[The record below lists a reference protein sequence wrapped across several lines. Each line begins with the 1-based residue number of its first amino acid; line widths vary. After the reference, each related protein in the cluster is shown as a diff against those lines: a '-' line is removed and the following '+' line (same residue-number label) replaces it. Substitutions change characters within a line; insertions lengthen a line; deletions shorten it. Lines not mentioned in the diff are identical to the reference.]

1 MENNRK
7 INIIL
12 SLIIAFCGWLYVMY
26 NVDPTTT
33 RTFRNVSIT
42 YSNEKDL
49 EAKGIALKSADKKSV
64 EIEVE
69 GHRSEL
75 NKMDDSDIKVRA
87 DLSDA
92 GKGENTLSLRVQTP
106 PKVSIV
112 SKSDET
118 VTVNTEAMDTR
129 SVPGRVEY
137 RTESTSGT
145 EPIVEEQS
153 SDYFSVTGAMSK
165 VKEVEYVR
173 IPVEEQKLTGKIHTY
188 SVSVIP
194 VDRSGDE
201 ITHVKVNPAKASVA
215 VFKGSTKSV
224 PLNIEVNNPAN
235 DEYLRTYSAPKK
247 IEIKGKKE
255 VLEKVESVSAEPA
268 DLEKMT
274 ESGRLALKYKLP
286 DGVFVANR
294 SLNLGIT
301 VNVTEYRTKE
311 IEISTKGVTVKNLNS
326 KYKPTFEDKTI
337 TVEVTDTGSML
348 ESLTAKDFD
357 VSVDARGLRS
367 GPHSLKG
374 TVNSTKKLH
383 KVELESENINIYL
396 SKKD

>member
-92 GKGENTLSLRVQTP
+92 GKGENTLSLHIQTP

-153 SDYFSVTGAMSK
+153 SDYFSVTGAKSK
-165 VKEVEYVR
+165 VKDVGYVR
-173 IPVEEQKLTGKIHTY
+173 IPVEEQKLTGKTHTY

-247 IEIKGKKE
+247 VEIKGKKE
-255 VLEKVESVSAEPA
+255 VLEKVESISAEPA

-311 IEISTKGVTVKNLNS
+311 IEISTKDVTVKNLNS

>member
-33 RTFRNVSIT
+33 RTFRDVSIT

-92 GKGENTLSLRVQTP
+92 GKGENTLSLHVQTP

-112 SKSDET
+112 SKSDDT

-153 SDYFSVTGAMSK
+153 SDYFSVTGAKSK
-165 VKEVEYVR
+165 VKEVEYVH
-173 IPVEEQKLTGKIHTY
+173 IPVEEQKLTGKAHTY

-255 VLEKVESVSAEPA
+255 VLEKVESISAEPA

-311 IEISTKGVTVKNLNS
+311 IEISTKDVTVKNLNS

-357 VSVDARGLRS
+357 VSVDVRGLRS
-367 GPHSLKG
+367 GSHSLKG

>member
-33 RTFRNVSIT
+33 RTFRNVPIT

-64 EIEVE
+64 AIEVE

-92 GKGENTLSLRVQTP
+92 GKGENTLSLHVQTP
-106 PKVSIV
+106 SKVNIV
-112 SKSDET
+112 SKSDDT
-118 VTVNTEAMDTR
+118 VTVNTETMDTR
-129 SVPGRVEY
+129 SVRGRAEY
-137 RTESTSGT
+137 RAESTSGT
-145 EPIVEEQS
+145 EPIVTEQS
-153 SDYFSVTGAMSK
+153 TDYFSVTGAKSK

-173 IPVEEQKLTGKIHTY
+173 IPVEEQKLTGKAHTY
-188 SVSVIP
+188 SVSVMP

-201 ITHVKVNPAKASVA
+201 VTHVKVNPSKASVE
-215 VFKGSTKSV
+215 VYKGSTKSV
-224 PLNIEVNNPAN
+224 PLKIDVNNPEN

-255 VLEKVESVSAEPA
+255 VIEKVKSISAEPA

-274 ESGRLALKYKLP
+274 ESGRLELKYRLP
-286 DGVFVANR
+286 EGVFVANS

-301 VNVTEYRTKE
+301 VNVTKYQTKE
-311 IEISTKGVTVKNLNS
+311 IKISTDDVTVKNLNS
-326 KYKPTFEDKTI
+326 KNEPTFEDKTI
-337 TVEVTDTGSML
+337 MVEVTDIGSTL

-357 VSVDARGLRS
+357 ISVDAKGLRS
-367 GPHSLKG
+367 GSHSLKG
-374 TVNSTKKLH
+374 TVNSTKKIH

>member
-33 RTFRNVSIT
+33 RTFRNVPIT

-92 GKGENTLSLRVQTP
+92 GKGENTLSLHVQTP
-106 PKVSIV
+106 SKVSIV

-118 VTVNTEAMDTR
+118 VTVNTETMDTR

-137 RTESTSGT
+137 RVESTSGT

-153 SDYFSVTGAMSK
+153 SDYFSVTGAKSK
-165 VKEVEYVR
+165 VKAVEYVR
-173 IPVEEQKLTGKIHTY
+173 IPVEEQKLTGKTHTY

-201 ITHVKVNPAKASVA
+201 VTHVKVNPTKASVA

-224 PLNIEVNNPAN
+224 PLNIEVNNPEN

-255 VLEKVESVSAEPA
+255 VLEKVKSVSAESA

-286 DGVFVANR
+286 EGVFVANS

-301 VNVTEYRTKE
+301 VNVTEYQTKE
-311 IEISTKGVTVKNLNS
+311 IEISTGSVTVKNLNS

-337 TVEVTDTGSML
+337 TVEVTDTGSTL

-357 VSVDARGLRS
+357 VSVDAKGLRS
-367 GPHSLKG
+367 GSHSLKG
-374 TVNSTKKLH
+374 TVNSEKKLH
-383 KVELESENINIYL
+383 KATLENENINIYL

>member
-7 INIIL
+7 VNIIL
-12 SLIIAFCGWLYVMY
+12 SLVIAFCGWFYVMY

-33 RTFRNVSIT
+33 RTFRKVPIT
-42 YSNEKDL
+42 YSNERDL

-64 EIEVE
+64 AIEVE
-69 GHRSEL
+69 GHRSEV

-92 GKGENTLSLRVQTP
+92 GKGENTLQLHIKTP
-106 PKVSIV
+106 SKVNIV

-118 VTVNTEAMDTR
+118 VTVNTETMDTR

-137 RTESTSGT
+137 STESVSNT

-153 SDYFSVTGAMSK
+153 SDYFSVTGAKSK

-173 IPVEEQKLTGKIHTY
+173 IPVEEQKLTGKTHTY

-201 ITHVKVNPAKASVA
+201 VTHVKVNPTKASVA

-224 PLNIEVNNPAN
+224 PLNIDVNNPEN

-255 VLEKVESVSAEPA
+255 VLEKISSVSAEPA

-286 DGVFVANR
+286 EGVFVANS

-301 VNVTEYRTKE
+301 VNVTEYRTTE
-311 IEISTKGVTVKNLNS
+311 IEIPIKNITVKNLNS
-326 KYKPTFEDKTI
+326 RYKPSFENKTI
-337 TVEVTDTGSML
+337 TVEVTDTGSTL
-348 ESLTAKDFD
+348 ENLTAEDFD
-357 VSVDARGLRS
+357 VSVDAKGLRS
-367 GPHSLKG
+367 GSHSLKG
-374 TVNSTKKLH
+374 TVNSEKKLH
-383 KVELESENINIYL
+383 KATLENENINIYL

>member
-1 MENNRK
+1 
-7 INIIL
+7 
-12 SLIIAFCGWLYVMY
+12 
-26 NVDPTTT
+26 
-33 RTFRNVSIT
+33 
-42 YSNEKDL
+42 
-49 EAKGIALKSADKKSV
+49 
-64 EIEVE
+64 
-69 GHRSEL
+69 
-75 NKMDDSDIKVRA
+75 MDDSDIKVRA

-92 GKGENTLSLRVQTP
+92 GKGENTLSLHVQTP

-153 SDYFSVTGAMSK
+153 SDYFSVTGAKSK

-173 IPVEEQKLTGKIHTY
+173 IPVEEQKLTGKTHTY

-201 ITHVKVNPAKASVA
+201 ITHVKVSPAKASVA

-247 IEIKGKKE
+247 VEIKGKKE
-255 VLEKVESVSAEPA
+255 VLEKVESISAEPA

-311 IEISTKGVTVKNLNS
+311 IEISTKDVTVKNLNS

-367 GPHSLKG
+367 GSHSLKG

-383 KVELESENINIYL
+383 KVELESENISIYL

>member
-33 RTFRNVSIT
+33 RTFRNVPIT

-64 EIEVE
+64 AIEVE

-92 GKGENTLSLRVQTP
+92 GKGENTLSLHVQTP
-106 PKVSIV
+106 SKVNIV
-112 SKSDET
+112 SKSDDT
-118 VTVNTEAMDTR
+118 VTVNTETMDTR
-129 SVPGRVEY
+129 SVRGRAEY
-137 RTESTSGT
+137 RAESTSGT
-145 EPIVEEQS
+145 EPIVTEQS
-153 SDYFSVTGAMSK
+153 TDYFSVTGAKSK

-173 IPVEEQKLTGKIHTY
+173 IPVEEQKLTGKAHTY
-188 SVSVIP
+188 SVSVMP

-201 ITHVKVNPAKASVA
+201 VTHVKVNPSKASVE
-215 VFKGSTKSV
+215 VYKGSTKSV
-224 PLNIEVNNPAN
+224 PLKIDVNNPEN

-255 VLEKVESVSAEPA
+255 VIEKVKSISAEPA

-274 ESGRLALKYKLP
+274 ESGRLELKYRLP
-286 DGVFVANR
+286 EGVFVANS

-301 VNVTEYRTKE
+301 VNVTKYQTKE
-311 IEISTKGVTVKNLNS
+311 IKISTDDVTVKNLNS
-326 KYKPTFEDKTI
+326 KYEPTFEDKTI
-337 TVEVTDTGSML
+337 MVEVTDIGSTL

-357 VSVDARGLRS
+357 ISVDAKGLRS
-367 GPHSLKG
+367 GSHSLKG
-374 TVNSTKKLH
+374 TVNSTKKIH
-383 KVELESENINIYL
+383 KVDLESENINIYL

>member
-7 INIIL
+7 MNIIL

-33 RTFRNVSIT
+33 RTFRNVPIT

-92 GKGENTLSLRVQTP
+92 GKGENTLSLHVQTP

-129 SVPGRVEY
+129 SVQGRVEY
-137 RTESTSGT
+137 RAESTSGT

-153 SDYFSVTGAMSK
+153 SDYFSVTGAKSK

-173 IPVEEQKLTGKIHTY
+173 IPVEEQKLTGKTHTY

-201 ITHVKVNPAKASVA
+201 ITHVKVNPVKASVA

-286 DGVFVANR
+286 DGVFVANS

-311 IEISTKGVTVKNLNS
+311 IEISTQDVTVKNLNS

-337 TVEVTDTGSML
+337 MV
-348 ESLTAKDFD
+348 
-357 VSVDARGLRS
+357 
-367 GPHSLKG
+367 
-374 TVNSTKKLH
+374 
-383 KVELESENINIYL
+383 
-396 SKKD
+396 

>member
-92 GKGENTLSLRVQTP
+92 GKGENTLSLHIQTP

-112 SKSDET
+112 SKSDDT

-129 SVPGRVEY
+129 SVLGRAEY

-153 SDYFSVTGAMSK
+153 SDYFSVTGAKSK
-165 VKEVEYVR
+165 VKEVEYAR
-173 IPVEEQKLTGKIHTY
+173 IPVEEQKLTGKTHTY

-311 IEISTKGVTVKNLNS
+311 IEISTKDVTVKNLNS

-367 GPHSLKG
+367 GSHSLKG

-383 KVELESENINIYL
+383 KVELESENVNIYL

>member
-7 INIIL
+7 VNIIL
-12 SLIIAFCGWLYVMY
+12 SLVIAFCGWFYVMY

-33 RTFRNVSIT
+33 RTFRKVPIT
-42 YSNEKDL
+42 YSNERDL

-64 EIEVE
+64 EIKVE
-69 GHRSEL
+69 GHRSEV

-92 GKGENTLSLRVQTP
+92 GKGENTLSLHVQTP
-106 PKVSIV
+106 SKVSIV

-118 VTVNTEAMDTR
+118 VTVNTETMDTR

-137 RTESTSGT
+137 STESASNT
-145 EPIVEEQS
+145 EPIVKEQS
-153 SDYFSVTGAMSK
+153 SDYFSVTCAKSK

-173 IPVEEQKLTGKIHTY
+173 IPVEEQKLTGKTHTY

-201 ITHVKVNPAKASVA
+201 ITHVKVNPTKASVS

-224 PLNIEVNNPAN
+224 PLNIEVNNPEN

-255 VLEKVESVSAEPA
+255 VLEKISSVSAEPA

-286 DGVFVANR
+286 EGVFVANS

-301 VNVTEYRTKE
+301 VNVTEYQTKE
-311 IEISTKGVTVKNLNS
+311 IEISTGSVTVKNLNS

-337 TVEVTDTGSML
+337 MVEVTDTGSTL

-357 VSVDARGLRS
+357 VSVDAKGLRS
-367 GPHSLKG
+367 GSHSLKG
-374 TVNSTKKLH
+374 TVNSEKKLH
-383 KVELESENINIYL
+383 KATLENENINIYL

>member
-92 GKGENTLSLRVQTP
+92 GKGENTLSLHVQTP

-153 SDYFSVTGAMSK
+153 SDYFSVTGAKSK
-165 VKEVEYVR
+165 VKDVEYVR
-173 IPVEEQKLTGKIHTY
+173 IPVEEQKLTGKTHTY

-201 ITHVKVNPAKASVA
+201 VSHVKVNPTKASVA

-235 DEYLRTYSAPKK
+235 DEYL
-247 IEIKGKKE
+247 
-255 VLEKVESVSAEPA
+255 
-268 DLEKMT
+268 
-274 ESGRLALKYKLP
+274 
-286 DGVFVANR
+286 
-294 SLNLGIT
+294 
-301 VNVTEYRTKE
+301 
-311 IEISTKGVTVKNLNS
+311 NS

-337 TVEVTDTGSML
+337 TVEVTDTGGML

-357 VSVDARGLRS
+357 ISVDARGLRS
-367 GPHSLKG
+367 GPRSLKG

-383 KVELESENINIYL
+383 KVKLESENINIYL

>member
-92 GKGENTLSLRVQTP
+92 GKGENTLSLHVQTP

-129 SVPGRVEY
+129 AVPGRVEY

-153 SDYFSVTGAMSK
+153 SDFFSVTGAMSK

-173 IPVEEQKLTGKIHTY
+173 IPVEEQKLTGKTHTY

-194 VDRSGDE
+194 VNRSGDE

-224 PLNIEVNNPAN
+224 PLNIEVNNPVN

-255 VLEKVESVSAEPA
+255 VLEKVESISAEPA

-274 ESGRLALKYKLP
+274 ESGRLALNYKLP
-286 DGVFVANR
+286 DGVFVANS

-311 IEISTKGVTVKNLNS
+311 IEISTKDVTVKNLNS
-326 KYKPTFEDKTI
+326 KYKPTFENKTI

-357 VSVDARGLRS
+357 VSVDASGLRS

>member
-33 RTFRNVSIT
+33 RTFRNVPIT

-64 EIEVE
+64 AIEVE

-92 GKGENTLSLRVQTP
+92 GKGENTLSLHVQTP
-106 PKVSIV
+106 SKVNIV
-112 SKSDET
+112 SKSNDT
-118 VTVNTEAMDTR
+118 VTVNTETMDTR
-129 SVPGRVEY
+129 SVRGRAEY
-137 RTESTSGT
+137 RAESTSGT
-145 EPIVEEQS
+145 EPIVTEQS
-153 SDYFSVTGAMSK
+153 TDYFSVTGAKSK

-173 IPVEEQKLTGKIHTY
+173 IPVEEQKLTGKAHTY
-188 SVSVIP
+188 SVSVMP
-194 VDRSGDE
+194 VGRSGDE
-201 ITHVKVNPAKASVA
+201 VTHVKVNPSKASVE
-215 VFKGSTKSV
+215 VYKGSTKSV
-224 PLNIEVNNPAN
+224 PLKIDVNNPEN

-255 VLEKVESVSAEPA
+255 VIEKVKSISAEPA

-274 ESGRLALKYKLP
+274 ESGRLELKYRLP
-286 DGVFVANR
+286 EGVFVANS

-301 VNVTEYRTKE
+301 VNVTKYQTKE
-311 IEISTKGVTVKNLNS
+311 IKISTDDVTVKNLNS
-326 KYKPTFEDKTI
+326 KYEPTFEDKTI
-337 TVEVTDTGSML
+337 MVEVTDIGSTL

-357 VSVDARGLRS
+357 ISVDAKGLRS
-367 GPHSLKG
+367 GSHSLKG
-374 TVNSTKKLH
+374 TVNSTKKIH

>member
-33 RTFRNVSIT
+33 RTFRNVPIT

-64 EIEVE
+64 AIEVE

-92 GKGENTLSLRVQTP
+92 GKGENTLSLHVQTP
-106 PKVSIV
+106 SKVNIV
-112 SKSDET
+112 SKSDDT
-118 VTVNTEAMDTR
+118 VTVNTETMDTR
-129 SVPGRVEY
+129 SVRGRAEY
-137 RTESTSGT
+137 RAESTSGT
-145 EPIVEEQS
+145 EPIVTEQS
-153 SDYFSVTGAMSK
+153 TDYFSVTGAKSK

-173 IPVEEQKLTGKIHTY
+173 IPVEEQKLTGKAHTY

-201 ITHVKVNPAKASVA
+201 VTHVKVNPSKASVA
-215 VFKGSTKSV
+215 VYKGSTKSV
-224 PLNIEVNNPAN
+224 PLKIDVNNPEN

-255 VLEKVESVSAEPA
+255 VIEKVKSISAEPA

-274 ESGRLALKYKLP
+274 ESGRLELKYRLP
-286 DGVFVANR
+286 EGVFVANS

-301 VNVTEYRTKE
+301 VNVTKYQTKE
-311 IEISTKGVTVKNLNS
+311 IKISTDDVTVKNLNS

-337 TVEVTDTGSML
+337 MVEVTDIGSTL

-357 VSVDARGLRS
+357 ISVDAKGLRS
-367 GPHSLKG
+367 GSHSLKG
-374 TVNSTKKLH
+374 TVNSTKKIH
-383 KVELESENINIYL
+383 KVELESETMNIYL

>member
-12 SLIIAFCGWLYVMY
+12 SLVIAFCGWLYVMY

-33 RTFRNVSIT
+33 RTFRKVPIT

-49 EAKGIALKSADKKSV
+49 ESKGIALKSADKKSI
-64 EIEVE
+64 EIKVE
-69 GHRSEL
+69 GHRSEV

-92 GKGENTLSLRVQTP
+92 GKGENTLQLHIKTP
-106 PKVSIV
+106 SKVNIV
-112 SKSDET
+112 SKSEDT
-118 VTVNTEAMDTR
+118 VTVNTETMDTR

-137 RTESTSGT
+137 STESVSNT

-153 SDYFSVTGAMSK
+153 SDYFSVTGAKSK

-173 IPVEEQKLTGKIHTY
+173 IPVEEQKLTGKTHTY
-188 SVSVIP
+188 SVSVVP

-201 ITHVKVNPAKASVA
+201 VTHVKVNPTKASVA

-224 PLNIEVNNPAN
+224 PLNIDVNNPEN

-255 VLEKVESVSAEPA
+255 VLEKISSVSAEPA

-274 ESGRLALKYKLP
+274 ESGRLTLKYKLP
-286 DGVFVANR
+286 EGVFVANS

-301 VNVTEYRTKE
+301 VNVTEYQMKE
-311 IEISTKGVTVKNLNS
+311 IEIPTKDITVKNLNS
-326 KYKPTFEDKTI
+326 RYEPSFEDKTI
-337 TVEVTDTGSML
+337 TVEVTDTGSTL

-357 VSVDARGLRS
+357 VSVDAKGLRS
-367 GPHSLKG
+367 GSHSLKG
-374 TVNSTKKLH
+374 TVNSEKKLH
-383 KVELESENINIYL
+383 KATLENENINIYL

>member
-1 MENNRK
+1 M
-7 INIIL
+7 
-12 SLIIAFCGWLYVMY
+12 
-26 NVDPTTT
+26 
-33 RTFRNVSIT
+33 
-42 YSNEKDL
+42 

-69 GHRSEL
+69 GHRSEV
-75 NKMDDSDIKVRA
+75 NKMNDSDIKVRA

-92 GKGENTLSLRVQTP
+92 GKGENTLQLHIKTP
-106 PKVSIV
+106 SKVNIV

-118 VTVNTEAMDTR
+118 VTVNTETMDTR

-137 RTESTSGT
+137 STESVSNT

-153 SDYFSVTGAMSK
+153 SDYFSVTGAKSK

-173 IPVEEQKLTGKIHTY
+173 IPVEEQKLTGKTHTY

-201 ITHVKVNPAKASVA
+201 VTHVKVNPTKASVA

-224 PLNIEVNNPAN
+224 PLNIDVNNPEN

-255 VLEKVESVSAEPA
+255 VLEKISSVSAEPA

-286 DGVFVANR
+286 EGVFVANS

-301 VNVTEYRTKE
+301 VNVTEYRTTE
-311 IEISTKGVTVKNLNS
+311 IEIPTKDITVKNLNS
-326 KYKPTFEDKTI
+326 RYKPSFEDKTI
-337 TVEVTDTGSML
+337 TVEVTDTGSTL
-348 ESLTAKDFD
+348 ENLTAEDFD
-357 VSVDARGLRS
+357 VSVDAKGLRS
-367 GPHSLKG
+367 GSHSLKG
-374 TVNSTKKLH
+374 TVNSEKKLH
-383 KVELESENINIYL
+383 KATLENENINIYL
-396 SKKD
+396 NKKD

>member
-1 MENNRK
+1 M
-7 INIIL
+7 
-12 SLIIAFCGWLYVMY
+12 
-26 NVDPTTT
+26 
-33 RTFRNVSIT
+33 
-42 YSNEKDL
+42 
-49 EAKGIALKSADKKSV
+49 
-64 EIEVE
+64 
-69 GHRSEL
+69 
-75 NKMDDSDIKVRA
+75 
-87 DLSDA
+87 
-92 GKGENTLSLRVQTP
+92 
-106 PKVSIV
+106 
-112 SKSDET
+112 
-118 VTVNTEAMDTR
+118 
-129 SVPGRVEY
+129 
-137 RTESTSGT
+137 
-145 EPIVEEQS
+145 
-153 SDYFSVTGAMSK
+153 
-165 VKEVEYVR
+165 EYVR
-173 IPVEEQKLTGKIHTY
+173 IPVEEQKLTGKAHTY

-274 ESGRLALKYKLP
+274 ESGRLALKYK
-286 DGVFVANR
+286 
-294 SLNLGIT
+294 
-301 VNVTEYRTKE
+301 
-311 IEISTKGVTVKNLNS
+311 
-326 KYKPTFEDKTI
+326 PTFEDKTV

>member
-7 INIIL
+7 MNIIL

-33 RTFRNVSIT
+33 RTFRNVPIT

-92 GKGENTLSLRVQTP
+92 GKGENTLSLHVQTP

-129 SVPGRVEY
+129 SVQGRVEY
-137 RTESTSGT
+137 RAESTSGT

-153 SDYFSVTGAMSK
+153 SDYFSVTGAKSK
-165 VKEVEYVR
+165 VKEVESVR
-173 IPVEEQKLTGKIHTY
+173 IPVEEQKLTGKTHTY

-201 ITHVKVNPAKASVA
+201 ITHVKVNPVKASVA

-286 DGVFVANR
+286 DGVFVANS

-311 IEISTKGVTVKNLNS
+311 IEISTQDVTVKNLNS

-337 TVEVTDTGSML
+337 MVEVTDTGSML
-348 ESLTAKDFD
+348 KSLTAKDFE
-357 VSVDARGLRS
+357 VSVDAKGLRS
-367 GPHSLKG
+367 GSHSLKG

>member
-92 GKGENTLSLRVQTP
+92 GKGENTLSLHVQTP
-106 PKVSIV
+106 PKVNIV
-112 SKSDET
+112 SKSDDT

-153 SDYFSVTGAMSK
+153 SDYFSVTGAKSK
-165 VKEVEYVR
+165 VKDVEYVR
-173 IPVEEQKLTGKIHTY
+173 IPVEEQKLTGKTHTY

-194 VDRSGDE
+194 VDRSGNE

-255 VLEKVESVSAEPA
+255 VLEKVESISAEPA

-294 SLNLGIT
+294 SLNLGII

-311 IEISTKGVTVKNLNS
+311 IEISTKDVTVKNLNS

-367 GPHSLKG
+367 GSHSLKG

>member
-7 INIIL
+7 INIVL

-33 RTFRNVSIT
+33 RTFRKVPIT
-42 YSNEKDL
+42 YSNERDL
-49 EAKGIALKSADKKSV
+49 ESKGIALKSADKKSI
-64 EIEVE
+64 EIKVE
-69 GHRSEL
+69 GHRSEV

-92 GKGENTLSLRVQTP
+92 GKGENTLQLHIKTP
-106 PKVSIV
+106 SKVNIV

-118 VTVNTEAMDTR
+118 VTVNTETMDTR

-137 RTESTSGT
+137 STESISNT

-153 SDYFSVTGAMSK
+153 SDYFSVTGAKSK

-173 IPVEEQKLTGKIHTY
+173 IPVEEQKLTGKTHTY
-188 SVSVIP
+188 SVSVVP

-201 ITHVKVNPAKASVA
+201 VTHVKVNPTKASVA

-224 PLNIEVNNPAN
+224 PLNIDVNNPEN

-255 VLEKVESVSAEPA
+255 VLEKISSVSAEPA

-286 DGVFVANR
+286 EGVFVANS

-301 VNVTEYRTKE
+301 VNVTEYRTTE
-311 IEISTKGVTVKNLNS
+311 IEIPTKNITVKNLNS
-326 KYKPTFEDKTI
+326 RYKPSFEDKTI
-337 TVEVTDTGSML
+337 TVEVTDTGSTL
-348 ESLTAKDFD
+348 ENLTTEDID
-357 VSVDARGLRS
+357 VSVDAKGLRS
-367 GPHSLKG
+367 GSHSLKG
-374 TVNSTKKLH
+374 TVNSEKKLH
-383 KVELESENINIYL
+383 KATLENENINIYL

>member
-33 RTFRNVSIT
+33 RTFRNVPIT

-64 EIEVE
+64 AIEVE

-92 GKGENTLSLRVQTP
+92 GKGENTLSLHVQTP
-106 PKVSIV
+106 SKVNIV
-112 SKSDET
+112 SKSDDT
-118 VTVNTEAMDTR
+118 VTVNTETMDTR
-129 SVPGRVEY
+129 SVRGRAEY
-137 RTESTSGT
+137 RAESTSGT
-145 EPIVEEQS
+145 EPIVTEQS
-153 SDYFSVTGAMSK
+153 TDYFSVTGAKSK

-173 IPVEEQKLTGKIHTY
+173 IPVEEQKLTGKAHTY
-188 SVSVIP
+188 SVSVMP

-201 ITHVKVNPAKASVA
+201 VTHVKVNPSKASVE
-215 VFKGSTKSV
+215 VYKGSTKSV
-224 PLNIEVNNPAN
+224 PLKIDVNNPEN

-255 VLEKVESVSAEPA
+255 VIEKVKSISAEPA

-274 ESGRLALKYKLP
+274 ESGRLELKYRLP
-286 DGVFVANR
+286 EGVFVANS

-301 VNVTEYRTKE
+301 VNVTKYQTKE
-311 IEISTKGVTVKNLNS
+311 IKISTDDVTVKNLNS

-337 TVEVTDTGSML
+337 MVEVTDIGSTL

-357 VSVDARGLRS
+357 ISVDAKGLRS
-367 GPHSLKG
+367 GSHSLKG
-374 TVNSTKKLH
+374 TVNSTKKIH

>member
-92 GKGENTLSLRVQTP
+92 GKGENTLSLHVQTP

-153 SDYFSVTGAMSK
+153 SDYFSVTGAKSK
-165 VKEVEYVR
+165 VKDVEYVR
-173 IPVEEQKLTGKIHTY
+173 IPVEEQKLTGKTHTY

-247 IEIKGKKE
+247 VEIKGKKE
-255 VLEKVESVSAEPA
+255 VLEKVESISAEPA

-311 IEISTKGVTVKNLNS
+311 IEISTKDVTVKNLNS
-326 KYKPTFEDKTI
+326 K
-337 TVEVTDTGSML
+337 
-348 ESLTAKDFD
+348 
-357 VSVDARGLRS
+357 
-367 GPHSLKG
+367 
-374 TVNSTKKLH
+374 
-383 KVELESENINIYL
+383 
-396 SKKD
+396 

>member
-153 SDYFSVTGAMSK
+153 SDYFSVTGAKSK
-165 VKEVEYVR
+165 VNEVEYVR
-173 IPVEEQKLTGKIHTY
+173 IPVEEQKLTGKTHTY

>member
-92 GKGENTLSLRVQTP
+92 GKGENTLSLHVQTP

-153 SDYFSVTGAMSK
+153 SDYFSVTGAKSK
-165 VKEVEYVR
+165 VKDVEYVC
-173 IPVEEQKLTGKIHTY
+173 IPVEEQKLTGKTHTY

-255 VLEKVESVSAEPA
+255 VLEKVESISAEPA

-311 IEISTKGVTVKNLNS
+311 IEISTKDVTVKNLNS

>member
-153 SDYFSVTGAMSK
+153 SDYFSVTGAKSK
-165 VKEVEYVR
+165 VKEVEYAR
-173 IPVEEQKLTGKIHTY
+173 IPVEEQKLTGKTHTY

>member
-1 MENNRK
+1 M
-7 INIIL
+7 
-12 SLIIAFCGWLYVMY
+12 
-26 NVDPTTT
+26 
-33 RTFRNVSIT
+33 
-42 YSNEKDL
+42 
-49 EAKGIALKSADKKSV
+49 
-64 EIEVE
+64 
-69 GHRSEL
+69 
-75 NKMDDSDIKVRA
+75 
-87 DLSDA
+87 
-92 GKGENTLSLRVQTP
+92 
-106 PKVSIV
+106 
-112 SKSDET
+112 
-118 VTVNTEAMDTR
+118 
-129 SVPGRVEY
+129 
-137 RTESTSGT
+137 
-145 EPIVEEQS
+145 
-153 SDYFSVTGAMSK
+153 
-165 VKEVEYVR
+165 R
-173 IPVEEQKLTGKIHTY
+173 IPVEEQKLTGKTHTY

-224 PLNIEVNNPAN
+224 PLNIEVNNPTN

-255 VLEKVESVSAEPA
+255 VLEKVESISAEPA

-311 IEISTKGVTVKNLNS
+311 IEISTKDVTVKNLNS

-337 TVEVTDTGSML
+337 TVEATDTGSML

>member
-33 RTFRNVSIT
+33 RTFRNVPIT

-64 EIEVE
+64 AIEVE

-92 GKGENTLSLRVQTP
+92 GKGENTLSLHVQTP
-106 PKVSIV
+106 SKVNIV
-112 SKSDET
+112 SKSDDT
-118 VTVNTEAMDTR
+118 VTVNTETMDTR
-129 SVPGRVEY
+129 SVRGRAEY
-137 RTESTSGT
+137 RAESTSGT
-145 EPIVEEQS
+145 EPIVTEQS
-153 SDYFSVTGAMSK
+153 TDYFSVTGAKSK

-173 IPVEEQKLTGKIHTY
+173 IPVEEQKLTGKAHTY
-188 SVSVIP
+188 SVSVMP

-201 ITHVKVNPAKASVA
+201 VTHVKVNPSKASVE
-215 VFKGSTKSV
+215 VYKGSTKSV
-224 PLNIEVNNPAN
+224 PLKIDVNNPEN

-255 VLEKVESVSAEPA
+255 VIEKVKSISAEPA

-274 ESGRLALKYKLP
+274 ESGRLELKYRLP
-286 DGVFVANR
+286 EGVFVANS

-301 VNVTEYRTKE
+301 VNVTKYQTKE
-311 IEISTKGVTVKNLNS
+311 IKISTDDVTVKNLNS
-326 KYKPTFEDKTI
+326 KYEPTFEDKTI
-337 TVEVTDTGSML
+337 MVEVTDIGSTL

-357 VSVDARGLRS
+357 ISVDAKGLRS
-367 GPHSLKG
+367 GSHSLKG
-374 TVNSTKKLH
+374 TVNSTKKIH

>member
-92 GKGENTLSLRVQTP
+92 GKGENTLSLHIQTP

-112 SKSDET
+112 SKSDDT

-153 SDYFSVTGAMSK
+153 SDYFSVTCAKSK

-173 IPVEEQKLTGKIHTY
+173 IPVEEQKLTGKTHTY

-255 VLEKVESVSAEPA
+255 VLEKVESISAEPA

-311 IEISTKGVTVKNLNS
+311 IEISTKDVTVKNLNS

-367 GPHSLKG
+367 GSHSLKG

>member
-7 INIIL
+7 INIVL
-12 SLIIAFCGWLYVMY
+12 SLVIAFCGWLYVMY

-33 RTFRNVSIT
+33 RTFRKVPIT

-49 EAKGIALKSADKKSV
+49 ESKGIALKSADKKSI
-64 EIEVE
+64 EIKVE
-69 GHRSEL
+69 GHRSEV

-92 GKGENTLSLRVQTP
+92 GKGENTLQLHIKTP
-106 PKVSIV
+106 SKVNIV
-112 SKSDET
+112 SKSDEK
-118 VTVNTEAMDTR
+118 VTVNTETMDTR
-129 SVPGRVEY
+129 SVPGQVEY
-137 RTESTSGT
+137 STESVSNT

-153 SDYFSVTGAMSK
+153 SDYFSVTGAKSK

-173 IPVEEQKLTGKIHTY
+173 IPVEEQKLTGKTHTY

-201 ITHVKVNPAKASVA
+201 VTHVKVNPTKASVA

-224 PLNIEVNNPAN
+224 PLNIDVNNPEN

-255 VLEKVESVSAEPA
+255 VLEKISSVSAEPA

-286 DGVFVANR
+286 EGVFVANS

-301 VNVTEYRTKE
+301 VNVTEYQTRE
-311 IEISTKGVTVKNLNS
+311 IEISTGSVTVKNLNS

-337 TVEVTDTGSML
+337 TVEVTDTGSTL

-357 VSVDARGLRS
+357 VSVDAKGLRS
-367 GPHSLKG
+367 GSHSLKG
-374 TVNSTKKLH
+374 TVNSEKKLH
-383 KVELESENINIYL
+383 KATLENENINIYL

>member
-7 INIIL
+7 INIVL

-33 RTFRNVSIT
+33 RTFRKVPIT

-49 EAKGIALKSADKKSV
+49 ESKGIALKSADKKSI
-64 EIEVE
+64 EIKVE
-69 GHRSEL
+69 GHRSEV

-92 GKGENTLSLRVQTP
+92 GKGENTLQLHIKTP
-106 PKVSIV
+106 SKVNIV

-118 VTVNTEAMDTR
+118 VTVNTETMDTR

-137 RTESTSGT
+137 STESVSNT

-153 SDYFSVTGAMSK
+153 SDYFSVTGAKSK

-173 IPVEEQKLTGKIHTY
+173 IPVEEQKLTGKTHTY

-201 ITHVKVNPAKASVA
+201 VTHVKVNPTKASVA

-224 PLNIEVNNPAN
+224 PLNIEVNNPEN

-247 IEIKGKKE
+247 IKIKGKKE
-255 VLEKVESVSAEPA
+255 VIEKVKSVSAEPA
-268 DLEKMT
+268 NLERMT

-286 DGVFVANR
+286 EGVFVANS

-301 VNVTEYRTKE
+301 VNVTEYQTKE
-311 IEISTKGVTVKNLNS
+311 IEISTGSVTVKNLNS

-337 TVEVTDTGSML
+337 TVEVTDTGSTL

-357 VSVDARGLRS
+357 VSVDAKGLRS
-367 GPHSLKG
+367 GSHSLKG
-374 TVNSTKKLH
+374 TVNSEKKLH
-383 KVELESENINIYL
+383 KATLENENINIYL

>member
-33 RTFRNVSIT
+33 RTFRNVPIT

-64 EIEVE
+64 AIEVE

-92 GKGENTLSLRVQTP
+92 GKGENTLSLHVQTP
-106 PKVSIV
+106 SKVNIV
-112 SKSDET
+112 SKSDDT
-118 VTVNTEAMDTR
+118 VTVNTETMDTR
-129 SVPGRVEY
+129 SVRGRAEY
-137 RTESTSGT
+137 RAESTSGT
-145 EPIVEEQS
+145 EPIVTEQS
-153 SDYFSVTGAMSK
+153 TDYFSVTGAKSK

-173 IPVEEQKLTGKIHTY
+173 IPVEEQKLTGKAHTY
-188 SVSVIP
+188 SVSVMP

-201 ITHVKVNPAKASVA
+201 VTHVKVNPSKASVE
-215 VFKGSTKSV
+215 VYKGSTKSV
-224 PLNIEVNNPAN
+224 PLKIDVNNPEN

-255 VLEKVESVSAEPA
+255 VIEKVKSISAEPA

-274 ESGRLALKYKLP
+274 ESGRLELKYRLP
-286 DGVFVANR
+286 EGVFVANS

-301 VNVTEYRTKE
+301 VNATKYQTKE
-311 IEISTKGVTVKNLNS
+311 IKISTDDVTVKNLNS
-326 KYKPTFEDKTI
+326 KYEPTFEDKTI
-337 TVEVTDTGSML
+337 MVEVTDIGSTL

-357 VSVDARGLRS
+357 ISVDAKGLRS
-367 GPHSLKG
+367 GSHSLKG
-374 TVNSTKKLH
+374 TVNSTKKIH